1 MSSPEKQHVVVVD
14 DSPTSL
20 RFVADTLRGAG
31 YEVSTAKD
39 GEEAIEL
46 ITSNP
51 PRGIVLDILLPKKN
65 GFQVC
70 RELKTNPVTK
80 DVRIILLSSKRQ
92 EADRFWGQR
101 QGADAYVTK
110 PIQPA
115 ELTAIVNAV
124 MSADSA
130 SPSSSPSEL
139 LSSSSEE
146 SPAPVTSEK
155 TS

>member
-1 MSSPEKQHVVVVD
+1 MSRDSEKIEIIAVD

-20 RFVADTLRGAG
+20 RFVAETLRGAG
-31 YEVSTAKD
+31 YKVGTAKD
-39 GEEAIEL
+39 GEEAIEM

-51 PRGIVLDILLPKKN
+51 PAAVVLDILLPKKN

-70 RELKTNPVTK
+70 RELKTNPITK
-80 DVRIILLSSKRQ
+80 DTRIILLSSKSQ

-124 MSADSA
+124 IADIQNDPGCFA
-130 SPSSSPSEL
+130 AANT
-139 LSSSSEE
+139 EE
-146 SPAPVTSEK
+146 SI
-155 TS
+155 

>member
-1 MSSPEKQHVVVVD
+1 MPSSSEKQYVVVVD

-31 YEVSTAKD
+31 YEVATAKD

-46 ITSNP
+46 ITANP
-51 PRGIVLDILLPKKN
+51 PSGIVLDILLPKKN

-70 RELKTNPVTK
+70 RELKTNPITK

-110 PIQPA
+110 PIHPA

-124 MSADSA
+124 LSADQATTPSA
-130 SPSSSPSEL
+130 LHPNPSEQ
-139 LSSSSEE
+139 